1 MNSKTKNGWTALHEA
16 SWQGHDEMVRLLLRQ
31 GTDPNEVDNQGQTA
45 SHQAAW
51 RGHAAVLEL
60 ILEEANADLDRED
73 KTGQTPLHHAASN
86 GSTTAIR
93 LLLDK
98 GADPR
103 MTDNDGRK
111 PHSLAEENF
120 HHRTAQLLRD
130 KEAEIYGEEVPLDF
144 DNIPKTSHP
153 SSRLDPA
160 VIAALSAELSTASI
174 EAYGQ
179 ASSSIP
185 AKIALSIDGETRTYF
200 MKEGPDGE
208 MFKGN
213 YNIPISRKMQKRPI
227 KPWSRRC
234 ADRYFL

>member
-1 MNSKTKNGWTALHEA
+1 MNSKIQSGWTVLHQA
-16 SWQGHDEMVRLLLRQ
+16 SWQGHDKMVRLLLRQ

-51 RGHAAVLEL
+51 RDHAAILEL
-60 ILEEANADLDRED
+60 LLEEANADLDRED
-73 KTGQTPLHHAASN
+73 KTEQTPLHHAASN
-86 GSTTAIR
+86 GSTTAVR

-103 MTDNDGRK
+103 TTDNDGRK

-120 HHRTAQLLRD
+120 HRRTAKLLRD
-130 KEAEIYGEEVPLDF
+130 KEAEIYGEEVPPDF

-160 VIAALSAELSTASI
+160 VIAALSADLSTALI

-185 AKIALSIDGETRTYF
+185 AKIALSIHGETHSYF

-213 YNIPISRKMQKRPI
+213 YDIPTSRKMQK
-227 KPWSRRC
+227 
-234 ADRYFL
+234 